1 MAVLFLLYTNM
12 ATFQDF
18 KDKALVGL
26 FTFIVGMMWYD
37 IKEMKQDIKTLV
49 VSNTENKTRLDA
61 LERQVFKATA
71 YRGPIPYDN
80 PPKEVRI
87 QQVAIIN
94 KEEDDYFDR
103 KSI

>member
-1 MAVLFLLYTNM
+1 M

-49 VSNTENKTRLDA
+49 VSNTENETRLDA
-61 LERQVFKATA
+61 LERQVFKTTA
-71 YRGPIPYDN
+71 YKGPIPYDN

-94 KEEDDYFDR
+94 KEEYDYLDH
-103 KSI
+103 KNI

>member
-1 MAVLFLLYTNM
+1 M

-71 YRGPIPYDN
+71 YRGPVPFDY
-80 PPKEVRI
+80 PPKEAKI
-87 QQVAIIN
+87 QQVAIVN
-94 KEEDDYFDR
+94 KEEDDYFDQED
-103 KSI
+103 I